1 LCTQPGSAPVH
12 AFRVVR
18 YDVVDRLGISFVT
31 ISHRVTLREF
41 HDQCLAIGDGKQGF
55 TLTQIDR
62 QEAAE
67 SPTTAAARTA
77 LGQPSDADMRTY
89 SAARSAKYTNIRQP
103 SEMKNRDTVS
113 QLRTVLKLGF
123 SSTSYIATR
132 IVWVLGTVLV
142 QMVVHDTEL
151 RMSGFMFGCAMARDR
166 VGMTKAMA
174 TLLACNLF
182 ASWNQEI
189 QIWHARREYV
199 PDAPD
204 GLALHL
210 TR

>member
-1 LCTQPGSAPVH
+1 
-12 AFRVVR
+12 
-18 YDVVDRLGISFVT
+18 
-31 ISHRVTLREF
+31 
-41 HDQCLAIGDGKQGF
+41 
-55 TLTQIDR
+55 
-62 QEAAE
+62 
-67 SPTTAAARTA
+67 
-77 LGQPSDADMRTY
+77 
-89 SAARSAKYTNIRQP
+89 
-103 SEMKNRDTVS
+103 
-113 QLRTVLKLGF
+113 
-123 SSTSYIATR
+123 
-132 IVWVLGTVLV
+132 
-142 QMVVHDTEL
+142 MVVHDTEL